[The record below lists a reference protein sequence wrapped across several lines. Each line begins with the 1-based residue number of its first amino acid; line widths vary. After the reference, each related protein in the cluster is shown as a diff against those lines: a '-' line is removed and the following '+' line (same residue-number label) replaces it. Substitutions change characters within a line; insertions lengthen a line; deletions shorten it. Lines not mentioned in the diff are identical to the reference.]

1 MAQNM
6 PDWSELQPEL
16 LALIARRLNLIE
28 DYSIFRTVCKSWHSA
43 ATKNNFNSDLPRV
56 PWLMLAEEDGSSSCR
71 KFFSLYNGMILKKR
85 IPKASRKLCMES
97 LGWLI
102 TVGEDEGEVSLLHP
116 FSGVQIELPH
126 QNSTA
131 DYSGRRTGNQCTFFK
146 KAVLSAS
153 PSHTSDYILMV
164 IDGGYIKFWKRGD
177 LRWNKIILDLGTRS
191 PRFARGRDL
200 VYFNGYFYSV
210 DCLGRIIVYDVAGP
224 QYPRS
229 LLVAQI
235 PFGHRGFVG
244 ELYILES
251 LESLFVVSR
260 KGVHLRYFR
269 DGTTD
274 FRVFQVD
281 LASGKGT
288 ETREL
293 GDRAFFVGY
302 NASISVQASQFPG
315 IKPNHIYFTDH
326 YLGSYQ
332 TFEEGG
338 GLDMGVF
345 NLADGSIQPHYNGVS
360 LSRISPPTWV
370 TPTLY

>member
-1 MAQNM
+1 M

-43 ATKNNFNSDLPRV
+43 ATKNNFNSDVPRV

-164 IDGGYIKFWKRGD
+164 IDG
-177 LRWNKIILDLGTRS
+177 
-191 PRFARGRDL
+191 
-200 VYFNGYFYSV
+200 V
-210 DCLGRIIVYDVAGP
+210 DCLGHIIVYDVAGP

-229 LLVAQI
+229 HMVAQI
-235 PFGHRGFVG
+235 PFHHRGFVG

-251 LESLFVVSR
+251 LGSLFVVSR

-326 YLGSYQ
+326 YFGSYQ

-345 NLADGSIQPHYNGVS
+345 NLVDGSIQLHYNGVS